1 MIGYLDVE
9 LHEPLGY
16 LGGILVADEFGLP
29 VEFRH
34 TLPVRPT
41 KLQRALYGSALDRY
55 LRGVVITQRLVAGLE
70 HEPAVV
76 LVSDVTL
83 ARDARLPLAFG
94 EESGVDPVG
103 APGAVE
109 PFAGAADGF
118 LLQVRAQEA
127 PLRFV
132 TEAPVHLYPE
142 MGRALC
148 EAAETMDLFEPMERV
163 RAGLSLIA
171 AGDVGLAA

>member
-1 MIGYLDVE
+1 MIGYLAVTTQ
-9 LHEPLGY
+9 EPLFY
-16 LGGILVADEFGLP
+16 VGGVLVADEYGLP

-41 KLQRALYGSALDRY
+41 KLQRALYGAALDRY
-55 LRGVVITQRLVAGLE
+55 LRSVVIAQRLVSGLE
-70 HEPAVV
+70 HDPAVV

-83 ARDARLPLAFG
+83 AREARIPLGFL

-103 APGAVE
+103 KSGAVE
-109 PFAGAADGF
+109 PFTGASAGF
-118 LLQVRAQEA
+118 LLQLRAGEA
-127 PLRFV
+127 PLRLI

-142 MGRALC
+142 IGRALV

-163 RAGLSLIA
+163 RSGLALIA